1 MKRIAVSIMALLICT
16 TVFADDEDQIQE
28 RIFKS
33 YLEQAEKGDANA
45 QFIVASRL
53 ELGRGVAKDVDRAY
67 YWFEKAAKKG
77 HPLAQRK
84 VDERAEALAAAAPKL
99 VVPAAIVAA
108 PPAVHAAAPKEAVH
122 TAAAPKEKERAARP
136 QPTAK
141 PKETPRPAP
150 VAAAP
155 VPAPAE
161 PAKPVEAPVVAK
173 VAAVEAPAPTINVAQ
188 AILGGKWSRN
198 QRAAEMLPSPLATC
212 LQSSTTEIICFSQE
226 LTRNING
233 QGVTYTVKGT
243 LTGVGNRDGRV
254 RIAYVYNVEDV
265 NSKPFA
271 QPSSTQADLADLAAR
286 TGWQEPGVQMDC
298 RLGDEHTLS
307 CTRADRKQSVQFARD

>member
-1 MKRIAVSIMALLICT
+1 MNRIAVSLVALLICAAA
-16 TVFADDEDQIQE
+16 FADEDDQIQE
-28 RIFKS
+28 RIFKT

-45 QFIVASRL
+45 QFIVGSRY
-53 ELGRGVAKDVDRAY
+53 EMGRGVGKDADKAY
-67 YWFEKAAKKG
+67 FWFEKAAKKG
-77 HPLAQRK
+77 HPLAQRRME
-84 VDERAEALAAAAPKL
+84 ERAEAMGAAAPK
-99 VVPAAIVAA
+99 PAAPAPAAVSTPPVHVAA
-108 PPAVHAAAPKEAVH
+108 PPV
-122 TAAAPKEKERAARP
+122 KERVAAKAP
-136 QPTAK
+136 PAK

-150 VAAAP
+150 VEAAKPAEATVVAKAAP
-155 VPAPAE
+155 VEPPAPQ
-161 PAKPVEAPVVAK
+161 
-173 VAAVEAPAPTINVAQ
+173 INVAQ

-212 LQSSTTEIICFSQE
+212 LQSSAAEIVCFSQE

-243 LTGVGNRDGRV
+243 LSGVGNRDGRV
-254 RIAYVYNVEDV
+254 HITYVYNVEDV
-265 NSKPFA
+265 NGKPFA

-298 RLGDEHTLS
+298 RLNDERTLS